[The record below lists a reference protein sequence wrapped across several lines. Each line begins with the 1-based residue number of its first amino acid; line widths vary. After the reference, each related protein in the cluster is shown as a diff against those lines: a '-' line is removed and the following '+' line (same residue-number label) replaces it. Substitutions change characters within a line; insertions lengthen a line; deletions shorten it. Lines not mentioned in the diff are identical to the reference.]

1 MAGNELNNEVLSVT
15 GRSRDEC
22 LDKLY
27 RRYGTNY
34 QILGS
39 KTMLTS
45 GFLGFFQR
53 ELIVLRYQVTNSPLP
68 QPSFAA
74 GAPSSSQYSSYN
86 RTSSIGAFPLQQPLQ
101 PQGFQ
106 PAAQQQNSFIQSRDE
121 FLSKANPSVTS
132 SLQLG
137 QLTKQFDQFKA
148 EMQEQMKTIVQAAS
162 AEKDHPSITRIQE
175 LLEENEFTKSYIKSI
190 CSRMKNEFSLDKL
203 DDFDFVQRQV
213 ADWIGE
219 QIPVVTEEKMAA
231 PRVIIIV
238 GPTGVGKTTTIA
250 KMSSE
255 IYAGYK
261 KNKEKHEFVPRI
273 RMITTDTM
281 RVAAEE
287 QLKRWAEIINVET
300 VKAETSE
307 DLKML
312 CDSYSSNS
320 DYIFIDTSGYSPN
333 DYENIAKMRTIL
345 DVKNL
350 NENVYL
356 AVTAGVSAKDFE
368 NIIRNYEAFNFKSII
383 ITKCDETTTFGRVLS
398 VLSEKK
404 KPVSWITTGQN
415 ILHTIER
422 ANACWFLK
430 NLCGFKIDAEHIEK
444 KFGTADKEA
453 E

>member
-1 MAGNELNNEVLSVT
+1 MAGNELNSEVLSVT

-27 RRYGTNY
+27 KRYGTNY

-39 KTMLTS
+39 KTMLTP
-45 GFLGFFQR
+45 GFLGLFQR
-53 ELIVLRYQVTNSPLP
+53 ELIVLRYQVTNAPLP
-68 QPSFAA
+68 QPSFSA
-74 GAPSSSQYSSYN
+74 GAPSPYSGYS
-86 RTSSIGAFPLQQPLQ
+86 RISPAGAFPVQQPLP
-101 PQGFQ
+101 PQGIQ
-106 PAAQQQNSFIQSRDE
+106 QSQQNSFIQNRDE
-121 FLSKANPSVTS
+121 FLSKANPSVTN

-137 QLTKQFDQFKA
+137 QLTKQFDQFKT

-162 AEKDHPSITRIQE
+162 AEKDHPSIAKVQE

-219 QIPVVTEEKMAA
+219 MIPVVTEEKIAA

-261 KNKEKHEFVPRI
+261 KNREKHAFVPRI